1 MDITE
6 LMNAY
11 RECVRGIWN
20 HTFRPTVEPNADFD
34 AVDSFWVVRD
44 VLFSEFVL
52 RSLALPPL
60 RRPSRSV
67 RGPAKQGGDVPSP
80 HPATIMVKRPSC
92 DGNLDHDDP
101 VKQVKVDGLSLAWVD
116 FFDWDLFGYIDLQY
130 HLVRIEACSEHPH
143 IVGRAAL
150 IEAQYVTFRLVEDEE
165 VGKGPGMGK

>member
-67 RGPAKQGGDVPSP
+67 RG
-80 HPATIMVKRPSC
+80 
-92 DGNLDHDDP
+92 P